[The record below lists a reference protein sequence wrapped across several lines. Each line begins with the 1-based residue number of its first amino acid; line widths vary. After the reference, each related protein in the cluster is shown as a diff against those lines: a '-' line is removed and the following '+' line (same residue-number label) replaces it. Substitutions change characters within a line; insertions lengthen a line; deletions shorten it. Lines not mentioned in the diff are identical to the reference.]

1 MPPSTSAFALA
12 AGLGTAAWW
21 LYQRRLSHSHRVASC
36 ATSCVTS
43 FATACAR
50 APSLAEFLSFRT
62 YVFDCDGV
70 IWGIEPSETVRSV
83 STINHLLRL
92 GKRVM
97 FVTNNSNKSRLAF
110 VQQLESK
117 GVVFGDAVSEAD
129 KLNMMVSASFTT
141 ARYLKENGLKRPFV
155 ITSSTGILDELR
167 LAGITNYYAT
177 VLDDGA
183 PHPDFHGA
191 SSGRDELVALALA
204 RPGVDCVVVGW
215 DLSLTARKAA
225 LAINMIQWHCDL
237 HAGDGGGGS
246 GGYVPIPLLACAG
259 DTGGVVGTTTAGAVG
274 MGGGVGTDGVGGGKC
289 GKCGEGGEGG
299 DGGNGGRAAP
309 REGSTRLPVRV
320 IGNGAMADVIARS
333 FDPPLPWKNLGK
345 PSDNLID
352 LLRSP
357 AGYGVD
363 SASALMVGDTL
374 QTDIAF
380 GNRAGMKTLLVLS
393 GVTTE
398 KAMKEALVGGDTLR
412 HPTFVLPSLG
422 AFDKSGELG

>member
-1 MPPSTSAFALA
+1 MPLSTSAFALA
-12 AGLGTAAWW
+12 AGLGAAAWW
-21 LYQRRLSHSHRVASC
+21 HYQRRLSRSRRI
-36 ATSCVTS
+36 TSC
-43 FATACAR
+43 ATACAR

-117 GVVFGDAVSEAD
+117 GVVFGNAVSEAD

-183 PHPDFHGA
+183 PHPDFDGA

-246 GGYVPIPLLACAG
+246 GGYAPIPLLACAG

-274 MGGGVGTDGVGGGKC
+274 MGGGVGGAGGVGTAGARG
-289 GKCGEGGEGG
+289 GKCGEGG
-299 DGGNGGRAAP
+299 DGGKGGRAAP
-309 REGSTRLPVRV
+309 RGGSTRLTRLPVRV

-345 PSDNLID
+345 PSDNLIG

-357 AGYGVD
+357 AGYGVET
-363 SASALMVGDTL
+363 ASALMVGDTL

-398 KAMKEALVGGDTLR
+398 KAMEEALVRGDTLR